1 MNNGT
6 NSDYYNSLMKR
17 TPIGLGE
24 DNQLGQESML
34 KSSTTPEVDFSKKT
48 LSEQMLQPAQKFEDI
63 GGQDI
68 TKTSTPMD
76 WKGGGTA
83 AAHAAATGG
92 SGTDILAA
100 GLIGTGNPIAIGAGL
115 GLAALS
121 SGKKAR
127 QARRMQEYENA
138 VAKANQRRSSIE
150 NLANIGER
158 LSV

>member
-1 MNNGT
+1 MGLRYR
-6 NSDYYNSLMKR
+6 NS
-17 TPIGLGE
+17 I
-24 DNQLGQESML
+24 
-34 KSSTTPEVDFSKKT
+34 KKVNDP
-48 LSEQMLQPAQKFEDI
+48 SINALQPEPPEIQDLSGPIEPGLVESGKMNQEQFDIASRQK
-63 GGQDI
+63 GGVNEHLNSQQG
-68 TKTSTPMD
+68 PD

>member
-1 MNNGT
+1 MYDPLYAAALKKRPINGFQQP
-6 NSDYYNSLMKR
+6 M
-17 TPIGLGE
+17 LGE
-24 DNQLGQESML
+24 DTLIEAT
-34 KSSTTPEVDFSKKT
+34 TTPEVDFSKET
-48 LSEQMLQPAQKFEDI
+48 LSEQMPPAKKFEDI

-138 VAKANQRRSSIE
+138 IAKANQRRSSIE

>member
-1 MNNGT
+1 MNNGA
-6 NSDYYNSLMKR
+6 NSDYYDSLMKR

-34 KSSTTPEVDFSKKT
+34 KASTTPEIDFSKKT
-48 LSEQMLQPAQKFEDI
+48 LSEQMPPAKKFEDI

-100 GLIGTGNPIAIGAGL
+100 GLIGTGHPVAIGAGL

-138 VAKANQRRSSIE
+138 IAKANQRRSSIQ